1 MARSMESAIHR
12 VTRREAQS
20 VVTYTHP
27 PVIKANATP
36 AVDSHGLVSNGTR
49 RPYHTRRAPTSK
61 TNAKQIGLRTESQN
75 GSVKSKSQNATPR
88 RLRGVHE
95 SASRRG

>member
-1 MARSMESAIHR
+1 M
-12 VTRREAQS
+12 
-20 VVTYTHP
+20 
-27 PVIKANATP
+27 
-36 AVDSHGLVSNGTR
+36 
-49 RPYHTRRAPTSK
+49 SK

-95 SASRRG
+95 SASRRGPCLNCPSSRLRAGDHAGSAGSAGGRSPHAVSCKP